1 MGWGMD
7 SNNSE
12 KLIQDEG
19 GIKITHTQKG
29 MKWYLFLIWGF
40 LIYMVISSLICGID
54 MFKSAASVSEDTP
67 DKTKIVVRIYNIFGA
82 LMIVYS
88 LYVIYTRK
96 LLVEFKVWALYAI
109 NVTFFTPV
117 IILVAFFLTFSW
129 VYEFKMLDLL
139 KYMIMLDEGVLM
151 IDILILYLTL
161 SICSI
166 VYLRKRK
173 HMFIY

>member
-1 MGWGMD
+1 
-7 SNNSE
+7 
-12 KLIQDEG
+12 
-19 GIKITHTQKG
+19 
-29 MKWYLFLIWGF
+29 
-40 LIYMVISSLICGID
+40 
-54 MFKSAASVSEDTP
+54 
-67 DKTKIVVRIYNIFGA
+67 
-82 LMIVYS
+82 MIVYS

-96 LLVEFKVWALYAI
+96 LLVEFKAWALYAI